1 MKDHVKNHM
10 KNHMKYALTALAVF
24 LIFSLVF
31 FASCSDDGGDEET
44 TGTDTEEVTVD
55 ETTAGSAGE
64 TDTESETEDVTDG
77 ETETEE
83 VTETTAAPETTTAAP
98 ETTTAAPETT
108 TAAPETTT
116 AAPETTTAA
125 PETTTASAK
134 TTIDTTIDITGLW
147 VCHETV
153 GRIMDIAGI
162 DSIGTTGLISLEFDE
177 DTEIDGYVR
186 FDGNGGAGYYLPKTQ
201 YDELMSQAEET
212 MKSYFE
218 RMSAIL
224 GMTLDDFLSE
234 RYGMTWDDVMAMM
247 ISDDAETVT
256 IAGIEAVLVYEG
268 EYTLDGESITLYIS
282 DEGVTLDV
290 EISDDGKSMI
300 LSDGEYSI
308 ELTKI

>member
-1 MKDHVKNHM
+1 MKNHV

-24 LIFSLVF
+24 CIFSLVF

-55 ETTAGSAGE
+55 ETTAEPTAEPTAGTAGE
-64 TDTESETEDVTDG
+64 TDTESETEEVTDG
-77 ETETEE
+77 ETEE
-83 VTETTAAPETTTAAP
+83 VTETTEAPETTTAAP
-98 ETTTAAPETT
+98 ETTTSPE
-108 TAAPETTT
+108 TT

-125 PETTTASAK
+125 PETTTASAE
-134 TTIDTTIDITGLW
+134 TTTASAETTIDITGLW

-162 DSIGTTGLISLEFDE
+162 DSVGTTGLISLEFDE

-186 FDGNGGAGYYLPKTQ
+186 FDADGGAEYYIPKTQ

-212 MKSYFE
+212 LKSYFE
-218 RMSAIL
+218 RMSTIL

-234 RYGMTWDDVMAMM
+234 RYGMTWDDVLAMM
-247 ISDDAETVT
+247 ISDDAETTT
-256 IAGIEAVLVYEG
+256 IAGIEAVLIYEG
-268 EYTLDGESITLYIS
+268 EYTLDGDSLTLYIS
-282 DEGVTLDV
+282 DEGVTLDI

-308 ELTKI
+308 EMTKI

>member
-1 MKDHVKNHM
+1 MQK
-10 KNHMKYALTALAVF
+10 HMKYALTALAVF
-24 LIFSLVF
+24 FIFSLVV
-31 FASCSDDGGDEET
+31 FASCSDDGGDAET
-44 TGTDTEEVTVD
+44 TGTDTEEVTETETSA
-55 ETTAGSAGE
+55 ETTGE
-64 TDTESETEDVTDG
+64 TDTETETDETTDV

-83 VTETTAAPETTTAAP
+83 VTETETDAETTTAASETTTAAP

-116 AAPETTTAA
+116 VSTET
-125 PETTTASAK
+125 
-134 TTIDTTIDITGLW
+134 TTIDITGLW

-186 FDGNGGAGYYLPKTQ
+186 FDGDGGAEYYIPKTQ

-212 MKSYFE
+212 LKSYFE

-234 RYGMTWDDVMAMM
+234 RYGMTWDDVLTMM
-247 ISDDAETVT
+247 ISYDVETTT
-256 IAGIEAVLVYEG
+256 IAGIEAVLIYEG
-268 EYTLDGESITLYIS
+268 EYTLDGESLTLYIS
-282 DEGVTLDV
+282 DEGVTLDT

-300 LSDGEYSI
+300 LSDGEYSV
-308 ELTKI
+308 ELTKV

>member
-1 MKDHVKNHM
+1 M

-24 LIFSLVF
+24 FIFSLVF

-44 TGTDTEEVTVD
+44 TGTDTEEMTGD
-55 ETTAGSAGE
+55 ETTAITAGE
-64 TDTESETEDVTDG
+64 TDTESETEEVTDV

-83 VTETTAAPETTTAAP
+83 VTETTAVPE
-98 ETTTAAPETT
+98 
-108 TAAPETTT
+108 
-116 AAPETTTAA
+116 TTAA
-125 PETTTASAK
+125 PETTTASTEATTASAK
-134 TTIDTTIDITGLW
+134 AAIDITGLW

-153 GRIMDIAGI
+153 GKIMDIAGI

-186 FDGNGGAGYYLPKTQ
+186 FDGDGGVGYYLPKTQ

-212 MKSYFE
+212 LRSYFE

-234 RYGMTWDDVMAMM
+234 RYGMTWDDVLAMM
-247 ISDDAETVT
+247 ISDDAETTT
-256 IAGIEAVLVYEG
+256 IAGIKAVLIYEG
-268 EYTLDGESITLYIS
+268 EYTLDGNSLTLYIS
-282 DEGVTLDV
+282 DEGVTLDI